1 MELTP
6 GHPIKVVVRRTGLS
20 AHVIR
25 VWEKRYQA
33 VVPARTETN
42 RRLYSDEDIIRLQ
55 WLQQA
60 VQAGQSIG
68 RIARLP
74 TAELV
79 KLVGAERAVA
89 PLALRP
95 TDSEG
100 GEKDRCDPSEFLA
113 RALAAVQELDAVALE
128 EQLVRASIAL
138 SQWHLFQEVVQ
149 PLMEHIGQMWQEG
162 TLRIADEHLA
172 SAVVRSFIG
181 NMRASFQVSE
191 AAPHVVATT
200 PAGQLHE
207 MGALFAA
214 VAATSEGWNST
225 FLGPNLPAEEIAWA
239 VAQKG
244 AKAVLL
250 SIVYPADDAHLGGEL
265 VKLRRLLGDDIA
277 LLVGGRAAPQYQRFL
292 DQAGAVTLANLSDLR
307 DSLSRLRQEG
317 DRPVTPTR

>member
-42 RRLYSDEDIIRLQ
+42 RRLYSDEDIVRLQ

-60 VQAGQSIG
+60 VQAGHSIG
-68 RIARLP
+68 RIAHLP

-79 KLVGAERAVA
+79 KLVGTEQV
-89 PLALRP
+89 PLAQKP
-95 TDSEG
+95 TDGAG
-100 GEKDRCDPSEFLA
+100 GEPGEFLA
-113 RALAAVQELDAVALE
+113 RALVAVQKLDAVALE
-128 EQLVRASIAL
+128 EQLVRASISL

-207 MGALFAA
+207 MGALLAS
-214 VAATSEGWNST
+214 VVATSEGWNST
-225 FLGPNLPAEEIAWA
+225 FLGPNLPAEEIAGA

-250 SIVYPADDAHLGGEL
+250 SIVYPGDDPHLGGEL

-277 LLVGGRAAPQYQRFL
+277 LLVGGRAAPQYRRFL
-292 DQAGAVTLANLSDLR
+292 DQAGAVTLANLNDLR
-307 DSLSRLRQEG
+307 DSLSRLRQDG
-317 DRPVTPTR
+317 DRPVPPTR

>member
-1 MELTP
+1 MP

-42 RRLYSDEDIIRLQ
+42 RRLYSDEDIVRLQ

-68 RIARLP
+68 RIAHLP

-79 KLVGAERAVA
+79 KLVGTEQV
-89 PLALRP
+89 PLAQKP
-95 TDSEG
+95 TDGAG
-100 GEKDRCDPSEFLA
+100 GEPGEFLA
-113 RALAAVQELDAVALE
+113 RALVAVQKLDAVALE

-138 SQWHLFQEVVQ
+138 SQWHLLEEVIQ

-207 MGALFAA
+207 MGALFA
-214 VAATSEGWNST
+214 VVVATSEGWNST

-239 VAQKG
+239 AAQKG

-250 SIVYPADDAHLGGEL
+250 SIVYPGDDPHLGGEL
-265 VKLRRLLGDDIA
+265 VKLRRLLGDEIA
-277 LLVGGRAAPQYQRFL
+277 LLVGGRAAQQYQRFL
-292 DQAGAVTLANLSDLR
+292 DQARAVTLANLNDLR
-307 DSLSRLRQEG
+307 DSLSRLRQETVLDQG
-317 DRPVTPTR
+317 

>member
-25 VWEKRYQA
+25 VWEKRYRA

-42 RRLYSDEDIIRLQ
+42 RRLYSDEDIARLQ

-60 VQAGQSIG
+60 VQAGHSIG
-68 RIARLP
+68 RIARLS
-74 TAELV
+74 TDELV
-79 KLVGAERAVA
+79 KLVSAEQVVA
-89 PLALRP
+89 PLAQKP
-95 TDSEG
+95 TDGTG
-100 GEKDRCDPSEFLA
+100 GEPGEFLA
-113 RALAAVQELDAVALE
+113 RALAAVRELDAVALE

-138 SQWHLFQEVVQ
+138 SQRHLLQDVVQ
-149 PLMEHIGQMWQEG
+149 PLMERIGQMWHEG

-181 NMRASFQVSE
+181 NLRASFQVS
-191 AAPHVVATT
+191 ATAPHVVATT

-207 MGALFAA
+207 MGALFAS
-214 VAATSEGWNST
+214 VVATSEGWNAT
-225 FLGPNLPAEEIAWA
+225 FLGPNLPAEEIARA

-250 SIVYPADDAHLGGEL
+250 SIVYPSDDPHLGGEL

-277 LLVGGRAAPQYQRFL
+277 LLAGGRAAQQYRRFL
-292 DQAGAVTLANLSDLR
+292 DQAGAVTLANLSELR
-307 DSLSRLRQEG
+307 DSLSLLRQEAI
-317 DRPVTPTR
+317 PTEG

>member
-42 RRLYSDEDIIRLQ
+42 RRLYSDEDIVRLQ

-68 RIARLP
+68 RIAHLP

-79 KLVGAERAVA
+79 KLVGTEQV
-89 PLALRP
+89 PLAQKP
-95 TDSEG
+95 TDGAG
-100 GEKDRCDPSEFLA
+100 GEPGEFLA
-113 RALAAVQELDAVALE
+113 RALVAVQKLDAVALE
-128 EQLVRASIAL
+128 EQLVRASISL

-191 AAPHVVATT
+191 AAPSRRRNHAS
-200 PAGQLHE
+200 
-207 MGALFAA
+207 GA
-214 VAATSEGWNST
+214 
-225 FLGPNLPAEEIAWA
+225 IARDRCLA
-239 VAQKG
+239 RF
-244 AKAVLL
+244 
-250 SIVYPADDAHLGGEL
+250 SGGHIRGLEL
-265 VKLRRLLGDDIA
+265 DVSRTQPS
-277 LLVGGRAAPQYQRFL
+277 GR
-292 DQAGAVTLANLSDLR
+292 
-307 DSLSRLRQEG
+307 G
-317 DRPVTPTR
+317 DRRSRRAKGS